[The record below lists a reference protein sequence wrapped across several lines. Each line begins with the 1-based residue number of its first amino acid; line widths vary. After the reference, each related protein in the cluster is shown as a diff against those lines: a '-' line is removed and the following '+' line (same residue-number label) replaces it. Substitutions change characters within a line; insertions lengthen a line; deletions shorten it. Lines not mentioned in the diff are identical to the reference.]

1 MPVINNKPKDPDESE
16 WEYRSDNQAIKEA
29 LSRFDVWLDTGAE
42 VFSQSDYD
50 ILFQA
55 GTFEYGRRAEQF
67 CEAVYLHGPVP
78 GARRSELTG
87 EDVAP
92 RNAATGKPDL
102 RGSQRIVYGGNRG

>member
-1 MPVINNKPKDPDESE
+1 MAVINNKPSDPDESG
-16 WEYRSDNQAIKEA
+16 WEYRSDKQAVREA
-29 LSRFDVWLDTGAE
+29 LDRFNTWYETGAE
-42 VFSQSDYD
+42 VFSQNDYD

-55 GTFEYGRRAEQF
+55 GAFELNRLAEQF

-78 GARRSELTG
+78 GERRSELTG

-102 RGSQRIVYGGNRG
+102 RGSQRIVYGGNRA